1 MAARVTN
8 DVVVEEN
15 DVVLHVTLKTE
26 EEARLHV
33 HIVSG
38 KLLCGGGLVSR
49 HRVYLLRGGGCLH
62 HTISFVLFQS

>member
-33 HIVSG
+33 HIVRVE
-38 KLLCGGGLVSR
+38 LLGYDGGLVSPR
-49 HRVYLLRGGGCLH
+49 RVNLL
-62 HTISFVLFQS
+62 